1 MQSPKPILFANG
13 QKSSEPIL
21 VSILEVLSG
30 ESVLQV
36 KSMVDGILEEMVY
49 VLLSLKLKLSTMT
62 RSELQTDNNDLEQH
76 HHTITL

>member
-1 MQSPKPILFANG
+1 MISKTNITNG
-13 QKSSEPIL
+13 QKSSEPNL

-36 KSMVDGILEEMVY
+36 KSIVDGILEEMVY
-49 VLLSLKLKLSTMT
+49 VLFSLKLQLSTLT

-76 HHTITL
+76 HHE